1 MRDTMLT
8 IGLTGGIGSG
18 KSAAS
23 NFFASLGITIIDADR
38 IAHQITSQGTKSF
51 EDILSHYGPS
61 ILLENGDL
69 NRKII
74 RDTIFKQPKE
84 KQWLEELL
92 HPQIRKIITDQI
104 SISTGPYTVVSIPLL
119 AESTGIT
126 FLDRVLVIDST
137 QELQIQRTCKRDHIE
152 RQKAIDIL
160 QQQASR
166 SERIAIADDIIINN
180 GTLADLHHKL
190 QSLHQSYLSLSL

>member
-1 MRDTMLT
+1 MLT

-23 NFFASLGITIIDADR
+23 NFFSSLGITIIDADR
-38 IAHQITSQGTKSF
+38 IAYQITSQGTKSYD
-51 EDILSHYGPS
+51 DILSHYGPS
-61 ILLENGDL
+61 ILLANGDL

-74 RDTIFKQPKE
+74 RDTIFNQPNE

-104 SISTGPYTVVSIPLL
+104 SISTGPYIIVSIPLL

-126 FLDRVLVIDST
+126 FLDRVLLIDCT
-137 QELQIQRTCKRDHIE
+137 QELQIQRTCKRDNIE
-152 RQKAIDIL
+152 RDKVIMIL
-160 QQQASR
+160 QQQATR

-180 GTLADLHHKL
+180 GTLTDLHHKL
-190 QSLHQSYLSLSL
+190 QSLHQSYLSQSS

>member
-1 MRDTMLT
+1 MLT

-23 NFFASLGITIIDADR
+23 SFLSSLGITIIDADR
-38 IAHQITSQGTKSF
+38 IAFQITSQGTKSF
-51 EDILSHYGPS
+51 EEILSHYGPS

-74 RDTIFKQPKE
+74 RDTIFKQPNE
-84 KQWLEELL
+84 KKWLEQLL

-104 SISTGPYTVVSIPLL
+104 SISTGPYIIVSIPLL
-119 AESTGIT
+119 TESTGIT
-126 FLDRVLVIDST
+126 FLDRVLLIDCS
-137 QELQIQRTCKRDHIE
+137 QELQIQRTCKRDNVTH
-152 RQKAIDIL
+152 QKVMDII

-180 GTLADLHHKL
+180 GTLAEMHHKL
-190 QSLHQSYLSLSL
+190 QSLHQSYLSLSS

>member
-23 NFFASLGITIIDADR
+23 NFFSSLGITIIDADR
-38 IAHQITSQGTKSF
+38 IAYQITSQGTKSYD
-51 EDILSHYGPS
+51 DILSHYGPS
-61 ILLENGDL
+61 ILLANGDL

-74 RDTIFKQPKE
+74 RDTIFNQPNE

-92 HPQIRKIITDQI
+92 HPQIRKIIADQI
-104 SISTGPYTVVSIPLL
+104 SISTGPYIIVSIPLL
-119 AESTGIT
+119 AESTDIT
-126 FLDRVLVIDST
+126 FLDRVLLIDCT
-137 QELQIQRTCKRDHIE
+137 QELQIQRTCKRDNIE
-152 RQKAIDIL
+152 RDKVIRIL
-160 QQQASR
+160 QQQATR

-180 GTLADLHHKL
+180 GTLTDLHHKL
-190 QSLHQSYLSLSL
+190 QSLHQSYLSQSS

>member
-1 MRDTMLT
+1 MLT

-23 NFFASLGITIIDADR
+23 NFFCSLGITIIDADR
-38 IAHQITSQGTKSF
+38 IAYQITSQGTQSF
-51 EDILSHYGPS
+51 KHILSHYGPS

-74 RDTIFKQPKE
+74 RDTIFNQPTE

-92 HPQIRKIITDQI
+92 HPKIRKIITDQI
-104 SISTGPYTVVSIPLL
+104 SISTGPYVIVSIPLL

-126 FLDRVLVIDST
+126 FLDRVLLIDCT
-137 QELQIQRTCKRDHIE
+137 QELQIQRTCNRDNIPRH
-152 RQKAIDIL
+152 KVTDIL

-180 GTLADLHHKL
+180 GTLDDLHHKL
-190 QSLHQSYLSLSL
+190 QSLHQSYLSLSI

>member
-23 NFFASLGITIIDADR
+23 NFFSSLGITIIDADR
-38 IAHQITSQGTKSF
+38 IAYQITSQGTKSYD
-51 EDILSHYGPS
+51 DILSHYGPS
-61 ILLENGDL
+61 ILLANGDL

-74 RDTIFKQPKE
+74 RDTIFNQPNE

-104 SISTGPYTVVSIPLL
+104 SISTGPYIIVSIPLL

-126 FLDRVLVIDST
+126 FLDRVLLIDCT
-137 QELQIQRTCKRDHIE
+137 QELQIQRTCKRDNIE
-152 RQKAIDIL
+152 RDKVIMIL
-160 QQQASR
+160 QQQATR

-180 GTLADLHHKL
+180 GTLTDLHHKL
-190 QSLHQSYLSLSL
+190 QSLHQSYLSQSS